1 MAQASLFRFKLLFFV
16 QFTAYGLL
24 SPYVP
29 IFFEDLG
36 MEKWHIGVLTMLPN
50 MCTFMVAPLFGFIGI
65 TAFDALVLV
74 IIMVHFLSL
83 LFYLQV
89 TSFEHTRKS

>member
-36 MEKWHIGVLTMLPN
+36 MEKWQIGILTMLPN
-50 MCTFMVAPLFGFIGI
+50 MCTFMVAPLFGFIGTTTFAKHFI
-65 TAFDALVLV
+65 VMLVAYS
-74 IIMVHFLSL
+74 HSL
-83 LFYLQV
+83 LFCQ
-89 TSFEHTRKS
+89 

>member
-36 MEKWHIGVLTMLPN
+36 MEKWQIGILTMLPN
-50 MCTFMVAPLFGFIGI
+50 MCTFMVAPLFGFIGNIPI
-65 TAFDALVLV
+65 TVYFVGVRMAYSLP
-74 IIMVHFLSL
+74 L
-83 LFYLQV
+83 LFCQQE

>member
-36 MEKWHIGVLTMLPN
+36 MEKWQIGILTMLPN
-50 MCTFMVAPLFGFIGI
+50 MCTFMVAPLFGFIGTI
-65 TAFDALVLV
+65 TYTRQFIGILMAYS
-74 IIMVHFLSL
+74 LSL
-83 LFYLQV
+83 LFCQQE
-89 TSFEHTRKS
+89 TSFEHTKKS

>member
-36 MEKWHIGVLTMLPN
+36 MEKWQIGVLTMLPN

-65 TAFDALVLV
+65 TAFNIQILVVL
-74 IIMVHFLSL
+74 MTYLLSL
-83 LFYLQV
+83 LFCRQE
-89 TSFEHTRKS
+89 TSFEPTRKF

>member
-36 MEKWHIGVLTMLPN
+36 MEKWQIGILTMLPN
-50 MCTFMVAPLFGFIGI
+50 MCTFMVAPLFGFIGTTTFSKQFI
-65 TAFDALVLV
+65 VMLVAYSR
-74 IIMVHFLSL
+74 SL
-83 LFYLQV
+83 LFCQ
-89 TSFEHTRKS
+89 